1 MVDKNTPEKDPIEDL
16 LVKTHV
22 NVDDLEDKGDK
33 VDVVDEAGK
42 KEVEEAKEEIGA
54 DLDKEKEKTETQQEV
69 KEELSVFGLITRTE
83 VLIDKYKEFKRHAK
97 RYSRNKEDKGYEKAF
112 KGQVENR
119 LRRLENIKRFLD
131 KYEKKTGGLNEASL
145 NRYNREINSI
155 DNEVALFEQ
164 GRDEIVMEK
173 TGGETPYTID
183 IHTYKDAKEIIK
195 ANEEVNRMLKKLDGL
210 ELDAALKT
218 ELKEELESLQRYL
231 EASISGKIDAGT
243 QPFQFKHYEDFRQL
257 GFIDTNTYPIFDNK
271 KDNQKNNKSTNDNQ
285 PNYVLDA
292 NGNPCPRTIT
302 DYNNLDE
309 AWKRGGVMGAI
320 DYGFQKTNMTPQQ
333 RQFWHGA
340 GNLALIGGGIFLGWK
355 ALKSVFG
362 IFSKDKEKRK
372 TGWGWLAGIAG
383 GTILLQGATGKNPIQ
398 AVKELFNGGGDI
410 QQRISSLFG
419 GGKNGVKTGAEP
431 GPNTPPEAIAYVHGF
446 AGVPGIFGGM
456 TMEQIKPLV
465 TKDKNGI
472 MKINQAGYASLTDV
486 HKNRPDIV
494 SMLEKLKGVN
504 EDDNDKYNIIHL
516 TLGGMGMGY
525 DKLQQGGTEK
535 FDDYAVSS
543 FARLKSIND
552 FMVQKGYDKMNI
564 ELFRD
569 DVKNYIANGDPSLV
583 ALEEA
588 GLFKDGLKQK
598 QTVGEVDGEINNFNE
613 NNDVLGLKAKVDL
626 LTIPT
631 DQKKI
636 LVAAGNILKTQTN
649 NNNNIEFKEG
659 PDGLMLQTYGE
670 WTPINIATKT
680 IPNLDFNNENIFFK
694 STMEMIKVANLTNY
708 IKKLFRGRA
717 NQIDK
722 PFEITNALDLI
733 KLDGIGDLVFKEKN
747 KDPNIKRYNPK
758 KYDLSAVEVIDA
770 GRFGDLGN
778 LSPILN
784 KYTKEYA
791 EYLNTLG
798 IWKQANKADKL
809 PT

>member
-22 NVDDLEDKGDK
+22 NVDDLEDKWDK
-33 VDVVDEAGK
+33 VDVVDEAWK
-42 KEVEEAKEEIGA
+42 KEVEEAKEEIWA

-69 KEELSVFGLITRTE
+69 KEELSVFWLITRTE

-97 RYSRNKEDKGYEKAF
+97 RYSRNKEDKWYEKAF
-112 KGQVENR
+112 KWQVENR

-131 KYEKKTGGLNEASL
+131 KYEKKTWGLNEASL

-164 GRDEIVMEK
+164 WRDEIVMEK
-173 TGGETPYTID
+173 TWWETPYTID

-195 ANEEVNRMLKKLDGL
+195 ANEEVNRMLKKLDWL

-231 EASISGKIDAGT
+231 EASISWKIDAGT

-292 NGNPCPRTIT
+292 NWNPCPRTIT

-309 AWKRGGVMGAI
+309 AWKRWWVMWAI
-320 DYGFQKTNMTPQQ
+320 DYWFQKTNMTPQQ

-340 GNLALIGGGIFLGWK
+340 WNLALIWWWIFLGWK

-372 TGWGWLAGIAG
+372 TWWWWLAWIAG
-383 GTILLQGATGKNPIQ
+383 GTILLQWATWKNPIQ
-398 AVKELFNGGGDI
+398 AVKELFNGWWDI

-419 GGKNGVKTGAEP
+419 WWKNWVKTWAEP
-431 GPNTPPEAIAYVHGF
+431 WPNTPPEAIAYVHWF
-446 AGVPGIFGGM
+446 AGVPWIFGWM

-465 TKDKNGI
+465 TKDKNWI
-472 MKINQAGYASLTDV
+472 MKINQAWYASLTDV

-494 SMLEKLKGVN
+494 SMLEKLKWVN

-516 TLGGMGMGY
+516 TLGWMWMWY
-525 DKLQQGGTEK
+525 DKLQQWWTEK

-552 FMVQKGYDKMNI
+552 FMVQKWYDKMNI

-588 GLFKDGLKQK
+588 WLFKDWLKQK
-598 QTVGEVDGEINNFNE
+598 QTVGEVDWEINNFNE
-613 NNDVLGLKAKVDL
+613 NNDVLWLKAKVDL

-636 LVAAGNILKTQTN
+636 LVAAWNILKTQTN

-659 PDGLMLQTYGE
+659 PDGLMLQTYWE

-708 IKKLFRGRA
+708 IKKLFRWRA

-733 KLDGIGDLVFKEKN
+733 KLDGIWDLVFKEKN

-770 GRFGDLGN
+770 GRFGDLWN